1 MLDLNDLGAG
11 QPGLTSQLGGAMAQ
25 AGAVCLEHEGH
36 IPGTRLTVRGT
47 IQASH
52 VLNWAEVTGQARR
65 TWADL
70 REATEKGAEGVAIL
84 LIRRET
90 GYVAVER
97 AAIGTHIDRWLG
109 YESDAPYFQRK
120 ARLEV
125 SGILRGSDGDV
136 RRRVR
141 EKMDRLGLT
150 SHRLPAY
157 VVVVEFSGPLAEAV
171 SSEQ

>member
-11 QPGLTSQLGGAMAQ
+11 QPCLTSQLGGAMAQ
-25 AGAVCLEHEGH
+25 AEAVCLEHEGH
-36 IPGTRLTVRGT
+36 IPGTRLIVRGT
-47 IQASH
+47 IQTSY
-52 VLNWAEVTGQARR
+52 VLNWAEVTGHARR
-65 TWADL
+65 TWADP

-90 GYVAVER
+90 GYVAIER

-136 RRRVR
+136 RMRVR

-171 SSEQ
+171 SDEH

>member
-1 MLDLNDLGAG
+1 MTWG
-11 QPGLTSQLGGAMAQ
+11 PGNRALTSQLGGAMAQ

-52 VLNWAEVTGQARR
+52 ALNWAEVTGQARR

-90 GYVAVER
+90 GYVAIER

-136 RRRVR
+136 RRWVR

-171 SSEQ
+171 SNEH